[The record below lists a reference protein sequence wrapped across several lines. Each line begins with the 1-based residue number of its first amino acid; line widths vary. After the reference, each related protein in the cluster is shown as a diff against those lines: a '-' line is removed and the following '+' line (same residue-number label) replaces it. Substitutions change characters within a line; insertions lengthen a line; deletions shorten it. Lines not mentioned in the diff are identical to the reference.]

1 MNKQFFFFWKPLWYS
16 IFSYLKFTI
25 SFPLKKMSRSKARR
39 RGEQPIWKGSLGKN
53 NDNHQAHKSD
63 NGGIQQRW
71 NPIWHKEQLK
81 TMHKM
86 V

>member
-1 MNKQFFFFWKPLWYS
+1 
-16 IFSYLKFTI
+16 
-25 SFPLKKMSRSKARR
+25 MSRSKARR
-39 RGEQPIWKGSLGKN
+39 RGEQPIWKGSFGKN

-86 V
+86 VRDFLMWNFIKKTPSIISI

>member
-1 MNKQFFFFWKPLWYS
+1 
-16 IFSYLKFTI
+16 
-25 SFPLKKMSRSKARR
+25 MSRSKARR
-39 RGEQPIWKGSLGKN
+39 RGEQPMWKGSLGKN
-53 NDNHQAHKSD
+53 NDNHQAHRSG

-71 NPIWHKEQLK
+71 NPTWHKEQLK